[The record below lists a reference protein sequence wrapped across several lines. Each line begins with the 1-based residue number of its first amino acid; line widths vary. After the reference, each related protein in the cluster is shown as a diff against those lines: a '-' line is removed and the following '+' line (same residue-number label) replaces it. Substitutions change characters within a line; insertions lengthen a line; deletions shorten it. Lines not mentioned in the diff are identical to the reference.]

1 MKINETFSNRI
12 IVNEESSYY
21 ISDRDFDTLEVT
33 KKSIFC
39 FFFTKF
45 NLFIFQEFDKSLSEI
60 IERLTF
66 FLWYDSGQLNEC
78 FRLQLVLI
86 I

>member
-33 KKSIFC
+33 KKSTWL
-39 FFFTKF
+39 FFTKF
-45 NLFIFQEFDKSLSEI
+45 NLFIFQEFDKS
-60 IERLTF
+60 T
-66 FLWYDSGQLNEC
+66 LNC
-78 FRLQLVLI
+78 
-86 I
+86 